1 MAKAKISKD
10 DIKEYI
16 KNMPVFE
23 LAELVKELEDE
34 LGVSAAAPMA
44 ARVSPSPTSWLSKIA
59 SRAASTGYSSP
70 PMAT

>member
-10 DIKEYI
+10 DIKDYI

-23 LAELVKELEDE
+23 LAELVKELEEE

-44 ARVSPSPTSWLSKIA
+44 AMPMAMPATVNSSGRARVFICEA
-59 SRAASTGYSSP
+59 SSP
-70 PMAT
+70 P